1 MRSHRPGVGG
11 ALCESLSPS
20 NQTARQNGSIVRSRF
35 APLFRPVIW
44 LRPCYLAATV
54 SRIFSRSFF
63 VALIPSSGLNREPSY
78 SIPTQPR

>member
-1 MRSHRPGVGG
+1 MQSKRPGVGG

-35 APLFRPVIW
+35 APLFRPVVSP
-44 LRPCYLAATV
+44 RYLAATV